1 MITTPATTPDNTVE
15 DAPRRPP
22 IPGLALWL
30 LILCLMMLIVPLYLL
45 AMTLKEQRAPQS
57 VELTALSATLAVTPA
72 LPAEQVELNES
83 LMGTLNEARSLSD
96 TVNTLQASHVNYPD
110 LMLVL
115 LNFDATMLQI
125 ITIQEQA
132 PVLGSA
138 PLDGSSGASTG
149 GLVQLSGEALS
160 ESVVRAY
167 TDELRRQS
175 IIQVVTVQSLETVT
189 ADESLS
195 LTALPPVSMDAT
207 LVAPVS
213 VPVRRFIPTG
223 NYVRFTLLIQ
233 MVMEGGES

>member
-1 MITTPATTPDNTVE
+1 MITTPATTPDSTYE
-15 DAPRRPP
+15 DTPRRPP

-96 TVNTLQASHVNYPD
+96 TVNTLQTSHVNYPD

-115 LNFDATMLQI
+115 LNFDATLLQI
-125 ITIQEQA
+125 VTIQEQA
-132 PVLGSA
+132 PVSA
-138 PLDGSSGASTG
+138 PIDGSSGAPTG

-207 LVAPVS
+207 LAAPVS

-233 MVMEGGES
+233 LVMEGGES